1 MKLALLARL
10 NAARRERR
18 AAVVVTNLSSGES
31 RLIVEGD
38 DYGSDPSA
46 SEIAERLATGAS
58 GAAPD
63 GGAFFTVHLPAIRL
77 VLIGAVHVTQSLAPM
92 ASLAGFDTVVVDPR
106 TAFASPERFPG
117 ATLLAEWPQDVLPR
131 LGLDRFTAVATL
143 THVPDIDDP
152 ALSAALKAGCFYVGA
167 LGSRKSHAKR
177 LDRLRARGFG
187 DAELA
192 ALHAPIGLAIGARS
206 PGEIAVSIL
215 AEVVATVHRR
225 APGQGSG

>member
-1 MKLALLARL
+1 MKLDLLARL

-18 AAVVVTNLSSGES
+18 AAVVITDLASGDS

-38 DYGSDPSA
+38 DYGSDPLA
-46 SEIAERLATGAS
+46 GEIAERLASGAS

-63 GGAFFTVHLPAIRL
+63 GSAFFTAHLPAIRL

-92 ASLAGFDTVVVDPR
+92 AVLAGFDTVIVDPR

-117 ATLLAEWPQDVLPR
+117 ATLLTEWPQDVLPR

-152 ALSAALKAGCFYVGA
+152 ALAAALQAQCFYVGA

-177 LDRLRARGFG
+177 LDRMRGAGFS
-187 DAELA
+187 DTDLA
-192 ALHAPIGLAIGARS
+192 LIHAPIGLAIGARS

-215 AEVVATVHRR
+215 AEVVAAVHRR
-225 APGQGSG
+225 PPEQGSG